1 MASTDLDL
9 DEDSSDSESSDSESE
24 PNEMTQTT
32 ATFKIPVNKLTLSPN
47 TTVELVLSDK
57 TIQTELQYIRHFT
70 ELTSKI
76 PSDDPDESDSGSD
89 DTPDNININAQ
100 QFSYEIYMKYS
111 AELHVL
117 CSHLDKTYTVQ
128 DQTRDGGTAPIEQ
141 TTGPQSADSLLQPSA
156 SVVYDVV
163 KDMDENGIP
172 LYCQTWI
179 KSKKLNELET
189 YVQSSTDTTN
199 LSRLFGCASIQ
210 NFVSYWAVY
219 LSIHKDIALQYCDE
233 EYYNELVKSC
243 NETVGVYNPERFKST
258 S

>member
-1 MASTDLDL
+1 MASTDHDEKPQDTEDLDL

-24 PNEMTQTT
+24 SNEMTQTT

-57 TIQTELQYIRHFT
+57 TIQTELQYIWHFT

-76 PSDDPDESDSGSD
+76 PPDDPDESDSGSESE
-89 DTPDNININAQ
+89 DTPVNINAQ
-100 QFSYEIYMKYS
+100 HISYEIYMKYS

-128 DQTRDGGTAPIEQ
+128 DPKYGC
-141 TTGPQSADSLLQPSA
+141 
-156 SVVYDVV
+156 VVYDVV

-172 LYCQTWI
+172 LYCQNWI
-179 KSKKLNELET
+179 KSKKLSELET

-243 NETVGVYNPERFKST
+243 NETVGVYNPDRFKST